1 MSRVDK
7 WGLTAVLVF
16 IGVVFPFRA
25 WWDLTHPENWI
36 PGSGYDPHVYLWA
49 WAAGGVFIA
58 CIALRIATCEWK
70 TRRRKVRL
78 ARLYV
83 RAEQLIKEKQWQEAE
98 NVLQECQRLVNEKYI

>member
-1 MSRVDK
+1 MSRVDN
-7 WGLTAVLVF
+7 WGLTAILVF
-16 IGVVFPFRA
+16 IVVVFPFRA
-25 WWDLTHPENWI
+25 WWDLNHPESWI

-58 CIALRIATCEWK
+58 CIALRIAICEWK

-83 RAEQLIKEKQWQEAE
+83 RAEQLIKEKKWQEAE
-98 NVLQECQRLVNEKYI
+98 SVLQECQRLVNEKYI

>member
-7 WGLTAVLVF
+7 WGLAAALVF
-16 IGVVFPFRA
+16 LGVVFPLRA

-78 ARLYV
+78 AGLYV
-83 RAEQLIKEKQWQEAE
+83 RAERLIKEKKWQEAE
-98 NVLQECQRLVNEKYI
+98 SVLRECKRLVNEK

>member
-7 WGLTAVLVF
+7 WGLTAILVF
-16 IGVVFPFRA
+16 IAVVFPLRA

-70 TRRRKVRL
+70 TRMRKVRL

-83 RAEQLIKEKQWQEAE
+83 RAEQLIKEKRWQEAE
-98 NVLQECQRLVNEKYI
+98 NVLQECKRLVKEKYI

>member
-7 WGLTAVLVF
+7 WGLTAILVF
-16 IGVVFPFRA
+16 IAVVFPFRA
-25 WWDLTHPENWI
+25 WWDLNHPENWI
-36 PGSGYDPHVYLWA
+36 SGSGYDPHVYLWA
-49 WAAGGVFIA
+49 WAAGAVFIA

-83 RAEQLIKEKQWQEAE
+83 RTEQLIKEKKWQEAE

>member
-7 WGLTAVLVF
+7 WGLTTIVVF
-16 IGVVFPFRA
+16 IGVVFSLRA
-25 WWDLTHPENWI
+25 WWDLNHPENWL

-78 ARLYV
+78 ARLYI
-83 RAEQLIKEKQWQEAE
+83 RTEQLIKEKKWQEAE
-98 NVLQECQRLVNEKYI
+98 SVLQECQRLVNEKYI

>member
-7 WGLTAVLVF
+7 WGLTAILVF
-16 IGVVFPFRA
+16 IAVVFPFRA
-25 WWDLTHPENWI
+25 WWDLNHPENWI

-58 CIALRIATCEWK
+58 CIALRIATCEWR
-70 TRRRKVRL
+70 TRMRKVRL

-83 RAEQLIKEKQWQEAE
+83 RAERLIKEKKWQEAE
-98 NVLQECQRLVNEKYI
+98 NVLQECKRLVNEKYI

>member
-1 MSRVDK
+1 MSRRDK
-7 WGLTAVLVF
+7 WGLTAILVF

-25 WWDLTHPENWI
+25 WWDLNHPENWI

-70 TRRRKVRL
+70 TRMRKVRL

-83 RAEQLIKEKQWQEAE
+83 RAKQLIKEKKWQDAE
-98 NVLQECQRLVNEKYI
+98 SVLQECQRLVNEKYI